1 MAAPGILGGVSTE
14 SSAVTL
20 IAAADAP
27 AGAADPTRRHALLF
41 PDGRA
46 RFAGIA
52 RDEADEVVPAISRRP
67 DADWDRLLVEVA
79 LPVVL
84 SDGAGPYL
92 LDDAGRVTLAIAA
105 HPSVEGAHVAMG
117 APAPGHRIGVVR
129 RALGARLWE
138 WIADAVVAPA
148 RRVEALDG
156 IDRAADAGDL
166 DRWQRREREH
176 ARRERAS

>member
-1 MAAPGILGGVSTE
+1 VTSDPPAIAVITAP
-14 SSAVTL
+14 
-20 IAAADAP
+20 DAP

-52 RDEADEVVPAISRRP
+52 PDEADEVIPAVRNRP
-67 DADWDRLLVEVA
+67 AADWDRLLVEVA

-92 LDDAGRVTLAIAA
+92 LDDAGLVTLAIAP
-105 HPSVEGAHVAMG
+105 HPRIAELRVAMG
-117 APAPGHRIGVVR
+117 APSPGHRVGVVR
-129 RALGARLWE
+129 KADGTRLWE
-138 WIADAVVAPA
+138 WIADAVVSPA

-156 IDRAADAGDL
+156 VDDAADAADL
-166 DRWQRREREH
+166 ARWQHRERER
-176 ARRERAS
+176 ARMEEGA

>member
-1 MAAPGILGGVSTE
+1 MTSGPPDIAVIAAP
-14 SSAVTL
+14 
-20 IAAADAP
+20 DAP

-52 RDEADEVVPAISRRP
+52 PDEADEVIPAMQGHP
-67 DADWDRLLVEVA
+67 PADWDRLLVEVA

-92 LDDAGRVTLAIAA
+92 LDDDGRVTLAIAA
-105 HPSVEGAHVAMG
+105 HPHVAEARVAMG
-117 APAPGHRIGVVR
+117 APSPGHRVGAVR
-129 RALGARLWE
+129 RADGARLWE
-138 WIADAVVAPA
+138 WIADAVVSPA

-166 DRWQRREREH
+166 ERWQHRERER
-176 ARRERAS
+176 ARTEAKP